1 MKKFIKKQWGVLAV
15 ILMISS
21 ISTSFAD
28 KPESDAEQ
36 DFGRPAGTA
45 GHVGNRDHGED
56 SIKAQSSSLSKSGD
70 RQGIEFKPDSDAEQ
84 GIGRP
89 AGTAGRK
96 PADLFEQNN

>member
-1 MKKFIKKQWGVLAV
+1 MKKSIKKQWGFLSV

-21 ISTSFAD
+21 ISISLAD

-45 GHVGNRDHGED
+45 GYEGNRDHGED
-56 SIKAQSSSLSKSGD
+56 FIKAQSSPLSKSGD
-70 RQGIEFKPDSDAEQ
+70 HQGIEFKPDNDAEQ

-96 PADLFEQNN
+96 PTYLFEQNN